1 MTTCSEEKE
10 TKMRTKM
17 TMNLVKVA
25 REAMTQTKM
34 NPTKRNPRRARAVK
48 RRLRVAQVLLLESR
62 SKSASSNDDERYILN

>member
-1 MTTCSEEKE
+1 
-10 TKMRTKM
+10 MRTKM

-25 REAMTQTKM
+25 REAMTQMKM
-34 NPTKRNPRRARAVK
+34 NPTKRSPRRARAVK

>member
-1 MTTCSEEKE
+1 
-10 TKMRTKM
+10 MRTKM

-25 REAMTQTKM
+25 REAMTQTKT
-34 NPTKRNPRRARAVK
+34 NPTKRSPRRARAVK